1 MKALRNPLMILGM
14 IVSWSVFYAISKV
27 LVDATG
33 SAVAAGAALR
43 LFALVFLTA
52 QLVFDK
58 EVRLLF
64 HQGRTAWVLLLIGVF
79 GFLLDLFAN
88 LGYAG
93 GSLST
98 GTALLKTDVLMV
110 DLVTVA
116 LYHKRLYATDWLGT
130 GVMLL
135 GVLFVLGVDFRGM
148 EIHLTDLF
156 FLLSAACVTANAFL
170 IKSAQTHP
178 QTDSDMI
185 SYYNNFVVLLLFS
198 VSCGVTGALTPER
211 LAVLGRLWPLAV
223 LLWFGYGWT
232 LKRGKFFK
240 TLVCGMFWL
249 VIQSYAL
256 AGMAW
261 TVMQEPGFRWRS
273 PILIV
278 LGLLSMFGVGF
289 REEAIFRGIIANAIG
304 CRLGKDRRGVWKSVL
319 LSGLIFGLVHLFNL
333 FHGVNPIAALVQ
345 CATASALGMVFTAV
359 YYRGGSL
366 WGLVFLHSLTDIAG
380 MFRSNFTELA
390 TDLDDLNQLNPLS
403 LILIPIFLLV
413 LAFLL
418 RKKKMPEIM
427 ANLQEP

>member
-58 EVRLLF
+58 EVHLLF

-116 LYHKRLYATDWLGT
+116 LCHKKLYATDWLGT

-211 LAVLGRLWPLAV
+211 LAVLAKLWPLAV
-223 LLWFGYGWT
+223 LGGLAQTGIYFFYYRNLKHFEVWQVKLYLLLMPILSCFIGVAFLGET
-232 LKRGKFFK
+232 LTSSKILG
-240 TLVCGMFWL
+240 
-249 VIQSYAL
+249 
-256 AGMAW
+256 
-261 TVMQEPGFRWRS
+261 
-273 PILIV
+273 ILIV
-278 LGLLSMFGVGF
+278 LAG
-289 REEAIFRGIIANAIG
+289 
-304 CRLGKDRRGVWKSVL
+304 
-319 LSGLIFGLVHLFNL
+319 
-333 FHGVNPIAALVQ
+333 AAL
-345 CATASALGMVFTAV
+345 
-359 YYRGGSL
+359 
-366 WGLVFLHSLTDIAG
+366 I
-380 MFRSNFTELA
+380 
-390 TDLDDLNQLNPLS
+390 
-403 LILIPIFLLV
+403 
-413 LAFLL
+413 LL
-418 RKKKMPEIM
+418 RSKIHHEV
-427 ANLQEP
+427 N